1 MTKKSYDI
9 SGKIDKYRLEV
20 IESIKAAADKLNIPF
35 FIVGATARDI
45 ILERVYSKRVFRA
58 TNDIDFGVSVNNW
71 NRFNA
76 LMSLLTE
83 DGKFIGNKK
92 IEHRL
97 LFDGTYPV
105 DIIPFGKIASG
116 SGTLKWPK
124 EQNEFTVI
132 GFDEAYKS
140 SNLVKVKNSPDL
152 IVKFAAPHSL
162 VVLKIISWNERYPD
176 RTTDASDLVLI
187 IESYLEAGNQER
199 LYDEEADLVDEN
211 FDFTITG
218 ARLLGR
224 DIASVFENKTL
235 KYVLNILEV
244 ETTDKGSYRLIR
256 DIMRPQRSNEESK
269 FEYYLKILLSLKTG
283 IKETFKE

>member
-1 MTKKSYDI
+1 M
-9 SGKIDKYRLEV
+9 V
-20 IESIKAAADKLNIPF
+20 
-35 FIVGATARDI
+35 
-45 ILERVYSKRVFRA
+45 
-58 TNDIDFGVSVNNW
+58 
-71 NRFNA
+71 
-76 LMSLLTE
+76 
-83 DGKFIGNKK
+83 
-92 IEHRL
+92 
-97 LFDGTYPV
+97 
-105 DIIPFGKIASG
+105 
-116 SGTLKWPK
+116 
-124 EQNEFTVI
+124 
-132 GFDEAYKS
+132 
-140 SNLVKVKNSPDL
+140 
-152 IVKFAAPHSL
+152 SL

-176 RTTDASDLVLI
+176 RTTDASDLVLM